1 MGKVRISQCMIVKNE
16 EATIERALSWG
27 KGVVSE
33 QIVVDTGSTDRTV
46 EIAEQMGARVYHFQW
61 IDDFAAAQNFAISKA
76 RYEWIAFL
84 DADEYFTPEEAQFLK
99 RAIQQLHVQGQES
112 ILTAWVNLE
121 NNGSVATVGTQRRIF
136 RNIPTL
142 RYKGR
147 IHEAIDTL
155 DGHKVPTVDM
165 TKELSIYHTGYGATE
180 NSKKSGR
187 NLRLIQMEL
196 EDHPDN
202 YVMWGFMGQ
211 EYVSQENWAEAEN
224 AFRRAVSLIPDSM
237 RGIYDTSSSITHLR
251 LLEVLVIR
259 PETKEEE
266 LMEAYEQARNGWP
279 KEADFD
285 YTLGKHF
292 ASKGQWEKAELHLH
306 QAIDIL
312 EQYGINSKSMVLAG
326 NIQKAYELL
335 AISCYNNRKM
345 EDCLRYTTALLKENP
360 YLMSTATVMLM
371 AFAADAGTSA
381 LGEEGAREV
390 AGFLGN
396 TFYDLNSLKDRLFV
410 LRAALAAGYQTLVQ
424 VIRGMFTS
432 EELEAVDRALG
443 V

>member
-1 MGKVRISQCMIVKNE
+1 MIVKNE

-61 IDDFAAAQNFAISKA
+61 IDDFAAAKNFAISKA

-211 EYVSQENWAEAEN
+211 EYVSQENWEEAEK
-224 AFRRAVSLIPDSM
+224 AFRRAVSLIPESM
-237 RGIYDTSSSITHLR
+237 RGIYDTSTSITHLR

-259 PETKEEE
+259 PETKEED
-266 LMEAYEQARNGWP
+266 LMEAYNQARDGWP
-279 KEADFD
+279 EEADFD